1 MIGYAFCG
9 SFCTVSKSI
18 KVLRSLAA
26 EGNTMLPI
34 MNESVYT
41 TDTRFGRAEDT
52 IKTVEEI
59 CGRSVLHTTKEAEPI
74 GPSLVLDMLVI
85 APCTGN
91 TLAKL
96 AAGITDNAVTMA
108 AKAQLRGNR
117 PVVIALASNDAL
129 SANLKN
135 IGELLNRKNIYFV
148 PMREDDPEK
157 KPYSLVADFDQLK
170 NTMTAAFAG
179 RQISPIF

>member
-9 SFCTVSKSI
+9 SFCTVSKSL

-26 EGNTMLPI
+26 EGNAILPI
-34 MNESVYT
+34 MNNSVYT
-41 TDTRFGRAEDT
+41 TDTRFGKAEDT
-52 IKTVEEI
+52 VSTVEAI
-59 CGRSVLHTTKEAEPI
+59 CGRKVLHTIPETEPI

-96 AAGITDNAVTMA
+96 ALGITDSPVTMA

-117 PVVIALASNDAL
+117 PVVIALATNDAL

-135 IGELLNRKNIYFV
+135 IGELLSRKNIYFV
-148 PMREDDPEK
+148 PMKADDPEK
-157 KPYSLVADFDQLK
+157 KPYSLVAEFDELK
-170 NTMTAAFAG
+170 STMTAAFAG
-179 RQISPIF
+179 RQKMPIF